1 MNPPPKSPT
10 RMMTGRPCRLVTT
23 TPVQRVGALRVAG
36 RLALLSTLLLGFALV
51 SACKTSED
59 ATAAASQLS
68 KTAKDL
74 SSYYGAI
81 RTALKN
87 TGDLS
92 ELQNVLY
99 GTPLDDQQI
108 KEAGEEIEKRARMAK
123 SLEELAEAFSN
134 LTDSKAAE
142 DDADAANKLGQE
154 LVSIK
159 ALPDGPPIP
168 EARGAAAREAM
179 TLIQEHKEKQAA
191 AVLEQILAGLS
202 DMFAREKPAY
212 ESIYKNY
219 VSHAQSIAS
228 DMVRKRQV
236 DTSGFLA
243 PALEPF
249 NLTPQIEEGPST
261 AALDQYA
268 LKQIGNQSAALNAA
282 QQKASDAMDEALK
295 EMTKRLHQL
304 ATEKTLGVR
313 GAPITLDD
321 VEQWLSK
328 VAASSDED

>member
-1 MNPPPKSPT
+1 
-10 RMMTGRPCRLVTT
+10 
-23 TPVQRVGALRVAG
+23 LRTAG

-59 ATAAASQLS
+59 ATAAATQLA

-74 SSYYGAI
+74 SSYYAAI
-81 RTALKN
+81 GTALKN
-87 TGDLS
+87 TGDLT

-99 GTPLDDQQI
+99 GTPLNDQQL
-108 KEAGEEIEKRARMAK
+108 KDAGEEIEKRARMAK
-123 SLEELAEAFSN
+123 SLEELADAFSN
-134 LTDSKAAE
+134 LTGSKAAE
-142 DDADAANKLGQE
+142 DDADAANRLGQE
-154 LVSIK
+154 LVAIK

-168 EARGAAAREAM
+168 EALGAAAREAM

-191 AVLEQILAGLS
+191 AVLERILAGLS
-202 DMFAREKPAY
+202 DMFAKEKPAY
-212 ESIYKNY
+212 ESIYKDY
-219 VSHAQSIAS
+219 VSHAQSIAT
-228 DMVRKRQV
+228 DMVKKKQV
-236 DTSGFLA
+236 DTSVLLT

-249 NLTPQIEEGPST
+249 NLTPQLEDGPSA

-268 LKQIGNQSAALNAA
+268 LTEIGKQSAALNAA
-282 QQKASDAMDEALK
+282 QQKASDAMQEALE

-304 ATEKTLGVR
+304 ATEKTLGAR

-328 VAASSDED
+328 VAASGDEG